1 MAKVKVVINKAGVRE
16 LMKSEAVQGF
26 LTEVAGNVAETA
38 SKNEGDYG
46 TRTHLADNTAICNIY
61 ADSFAAKK
69 RNYDNNELLKALGTC
84 GVPIGQKP
92 KL

>member
-1 MAKVKVVINKAGVRE
+1 MAKVRIEINKKGVME
-16 LMKSEAVQGF
+16 LMKSAEVQSFLDEVGEA
-26 LTEVAGNVAETA
+26 VAETA
-38 SKNEGDYG
+38 SEKEGDYG
-46 TRTHLADNTAICNIY
+46 HRTHVADRTAICNVY